1 MRQIDFDFFTN
12 PENKSKLTKN
22 NIQMINCNDLRQIMR
37 ILSIIILCSAVPLTG
52 FSQKSDIEEKVQIKN
67 VIDQFFEA
75 IEKKDS
81 ILMSSAILGD
91 AQVWR
96 RRNNGGLPKIDFR
109 FSKDSAGAMSSWPD
123 MKEIALDYDITAN
136 NDIAVAWVP
145 YEFWIEDKFSH
156 CGIAFRI

>member
-1 MRQIDFDFFTN
+1 
-12 PENKSKLTKN
+12 
-22 NIQMINCNDLRQIMR
+22 MR
-37 ILSIIILCSAVPLTG
+37 ILSIIILCLIISFAG
-52 FSQKSDIEEKVQIKN
+52 FSQESNIEESEQIKN
-67 VIDQFFEA
+67 VINQFFKA

-81 ILMSSAILGD
+81 ILTRSTILGD

-96 RRNNGGLPKIDFR
+96 RRNDEKLPTIDFR
-109 FSKDSAGAMSSWPD
+109 FSKDSTPTMSSWPD

-156 CGIAFRI
+156 CGIDVFTLFKKDEEWKIITLAYTVEKIKCDQTNRKK

>member
-1 MRQIDFDFFTN
+1 
-12 PENKSKLTKN
+12 
-22 NIQMINCNDLRQIMR
+22 MINCNDLRQIMR

-96 RRNNGGLPKIDFR
+96 RPQQRRTSQD
-109 FSKDSAGAMSSWPD
+109 
-123 MKEIALDYDITAN
+123 
-136 NDIAVAWVP
+136 
-145 YEFWIEDKFSH
+145 
-156 CGIAFRI
+156 

>member
-1 MRQIDFDFFTN
+1 MVRT
-12 PENKSKLTKN
+12 
-22 NIQMINCNDLRQIMR
+22 
-37 ILSIIILCSAVPLTG
+37 LSIIILCSIISFTG
-52 FSQKSDIEEKVQIKN
+52 FSQESNKVEKEQIKN
-67 VIDQFFEA
+67 VIDQFFKA

-81 ILMSSAILGD
+81 MLMRSTILGD

-96 RRNNGGLPKIDFR
+96 RRNNEALPTIDFR
-109 FSKDSAGAMSSWPD
+109 FSKDSTPTMSSSPD

-156 CGIAFRI
+156 CGIDVFTLFKIEGEWKIITLAYTVEKVKCDQVTRKK